1 MSSYRFLLTGKW
13 IGWLLLVILL
23 AAVCV
28 LLGNWQMD
36 RRDQARDVI
45 SAIETNY
52 DREPVG
58 LAEVPDIFDRAAEAD
73 EWTPVVL
80 RGEYD
85 TAGQRIVRNRPLNGR
100 PGYEVLVPLK
110 LESGPAVIVDRGWLP
125 IGNNQAGHPDEV
137 PAAPEGEVTVVVR
150 MKPGE
155 ASVDRGAPEGQ
166 LASIQLE
173 DYAAELGY
181 PIHTG
186 GYGMMASE
194 DPAPAA
200 LPVQIP
206 KPAIDEGPHLSYS
219 MQWYAFGLLFFVG
232 YGYAARQQA
241 RLDELQEEDEELG
254 YHEANPAPRQAAAKR
269 RRNRPTAEEEEDALL
284 DAQGF
289 RTDGSLL
296 SRED

>member
-1 MSSYRFLLTGKW
+1 VSSYRFLFTGKW
-13 IGWLLLVILL
+13 IGWFLLVVLL

-36 RRDQARDVI
+36 RREQARDVI
-45 SAIETNY
+45 SAIESNY
-52 DREPVG
+52 DREPVEF
-58 LAEVPDIFDRAAEAD
+58 AAVPQIFETASEAD
-73 EWTPVVL
+73 EWTPVTL

-85 TAGQRIVRNRPLNGR
+85 VAGQRIVRNRPLNGR
-100 PGYEVLVPLK
+100 PGYEVLVPLR
-110 LESGPAVIVDRGWLP
+110 LASGAAVIVDRGWLP
-125 IGNNQAGHPDEV
+125 IGNNKAGHPDEV
-137 PAAPEGEVTVVVR
+137 PAAPEGDVTVVVR

-155 ASVDRGAPEGQ
+155 ADVNRGAPEGQ
-166 LASIQLE
+166 LASIRLE
-173 DYAAELGY
+173 DYAAELDY
-181 PIHTG
+181 PVYTG
-186 GYGMMASE
+186 AYGMMATE
-194 DPAPAA
+194 DPAPATQ
-200 LPVQIP
+200 PVAIP

-241 RLDELQEEDEELG
+241 RMDELQAEDEALG
-254 YHEANPAPRQAAAKR
+254 FHEANPAPRAAAPKR

-296 SRED
+296 SKDD

>member
-1 MSSYRFLLTGKW
+1 MSSYRFLFTGKW
-13 IGWLLLVILL
+13 VGWFLLVVLL

-36 RRDQARDVI
+36 RREQARDVI
-45 SAIETNY
+45 SAIESNY
-52 DREPVG
+52 DRAPVEFS
-58 LAEVPDIFDRAAEAD
+58 AVPQIFETAAEAD
-73 EWTPVVL
+73 EWTPVTL

-85 TAGQRIVRNRPLNGR
+85 VAGQRIVRNRPLNGR
-100 PGYEVLVPLK
+100 PGYEVLVPLR
-110 LESGPAVIVDRGWLP
+110 LESGAAVIVDRGWLP
-125 IGNNQAGHPDEV
+125 IGNNQAGRPDDV
-137 PAAPEGEVTVVVR
+137 PAAPEGDVTVVVR

-155 ASVDRGAPEGQ
+155 AAVDRGAPEGQ
-166 LASIQLE
+166 LASIRLE
-173 DYAAELGY
+173 DYAAELDY
-181 PIHTG
+181 PVYTG
-186 GYGMMASE
+186 AYGMMASE
-194 DPAPAA
+194 DPAPATQ
-200 LPVQIP
+200 PVAIP

-241 RLDELQEEDEELG
+241 RMDELQAEDEAHG
-254 YHEANPAPRQAAAKR
+254 IHEANPARRTAAPKR

-296 SRED
+296 SQDD

>member
-1 MSSYRFLLTGKW
+1 VSSYRFLLSGKW
-13 IGWLLLVILL
+13 VGWLLLVTLL

-28 LLGNWQMD
+28 MLGNWQMD

-52 DREPVG
+52 DRAPVEF
-58 LAEVPDIFDRAAEAD
+58 ADVPGIFDTAAEAD
-73 EWTPVVL
+73 EWTPVIL

-85 TAGQRIVRNRPLNGR
+85 TAGQRVVRNRPLNGR
-100 PGYEVLVPLK
+100 PGYEVLVPFK
-110 LESGPAVIVDRGWLP
+110 PESGPAVIVDRGWLP

-137 PAAPEGEVTVVVR
+137 PPAPEGDVAVVVR

-155 ASVDRGAPEGQ
+155 AAVDRGAPEGQ

-173 DYAAELGY
+173 NYAAELDY
-181 PIHTG
+181 PVYTG

-194 DPAPAA
+194 DPAPPTK
-200 LPVQIP
+200 PVAIP

-241 RLDELQEEDEELG
+241 RMDEQQAEDEALG
-254 YHEANPAPRQAAAKR
+254 FHEANPAPRAPAPKR
-269 RRNRPTAEEEEDALL
+269 RRNRPTAEEEEDAIL

-296 SRED
+296 GRED